1 MQRKYLLFADL
12 LEKYFKVSLWT
23 ICLYSFAEIL
33 ARLVIFD
40 KPEMVL
46 TWIQLFSP
54 AVKTKLFFFNL

>member
-46 TWIQLFSP
+46 T
-54 AVKTKLFFFNL
+54 